1 MKNRKILYRVAACA
15 LFACTVSAWGHEGT
29 VPSGAS
35 IVVRTNETIDARDAG
50 NGGVYSAVVDRD
62 IRDGSGALLIQKGEP
77 AELVVRRMP
86 DGDLA
91 VDLQAL
97 RVENQRFMIAAN
109 ETEVRRG
116 RSGIGKNKRTAEY
129 LGGGAALGGILGAIA
144 GGGKGAAI
152 GVLAG
157 GAAGAGAQV
166 LTRGKSVRVPAE
178 TVLTFQLTRPVYIR
192 HGY

>member
-1 MKNRKILYRVAACA
+1 MYNQQAFYFMAASA
-15 LFACTVSAWGHEGT
+15 LCVLSVPLWAHEGT
-29 VPSGAS
+29 VPSGAE
-35 IVVRTNETIDARDAG
+35 IVVRTNQAIDVRDAG
-50 NGGVYSAVVDRD
+50 NGRTYSAVVDRD
-62 IRDGSGALLIQKGEP
+62 IRDASGAILIQKGEP

-97 RVENQRFMIAAN
+97 RVENQRFLIGAN
-109 ETEVRRG
+109 ETELRG
-116 RSGIGKNKRTAEY
+116 GKAGIGKNKRTAAY
-129 LGGGAALGGILGAIA
+129 VGGGAALGGILGAIA

-157 GAAGAGAQV
+157 GAAGGGAQV
-166 LTRGKSVRVPAE
+166 LTRGSAVRVPAE
-178 TVLTFQLTRPVYIR
+178 AVLTFRLAQPVYIR